1 MKILMVSEDV
11 PQPNLGGLARHAI
24 VLANALAR
32 AGHEVVFMGNAHD
45 VPEPA
50 PGDTRLAVP
59 FVAGI
64 PNRPNGWKEQ
74 QLGFYNYG
82 KRWYLAR
89 VLAAGIRRHAAS
101 FDVVHYHGH
110 YPIVGNF
117 IFPTINFVQTR
128 HDQGGDCLTH
138 IRFKHGEVCAATDP
152 QACAGCLRPT
162 PNALQ
167 TALSGLSVQ
176 TFRGAVRQAFAL
188 HKTIHV
194 SEMIRNNLRRTVA
207 ETVNPREW
215 VIHNFV
221 DLQALAAGL
230 PGDEAEPESGAITV
244 GRLDHTKGIVELAA
258 KWRTAGMHQL
268 PLQVVG
274 DGPRRAEV
282 EQCADGSVVRYL
294 GLQPYKAVIGVLCRS
309 RLVIVPSLWE
319 EPCATTVL
327 EALALGKVVLALD
340 RGGTPELRKHVLY
353 EGQLRLF
360 PSLDDIVTAAAA
372 LAAHRSPITPRVAV
386 ERFGWGVEHAMPA
399 ILDVYRA

>member
-1 MKILMVSEDV
+1 MVSEDV

-32 AGHEVVFMGNAHD
+32 LGHEVVFMGNAHD
-45 VPEPA
+45 VPGPS
-50 PGDTRLAVP
+50 PGDTCLEVP
-59 FVAGI
+59 FIPGI
-64 PNRPNGWKEQ
+64 PTRPNGWKEQ

-89 VLAAGIRRHAAS
+89 VLAGAIRRHGAG

-117 IFPTINFVQTR
+117 ISPDTNFVQTR

-138 IRFKHGEVCAATDP
+138 IRFRDGDVCRETDAR
-152 QACAGCLRPT
+152 ACAGCLRRS
-162 PNALQ
+162 PNSLQ
-167 TALSGLSVQ
+167 TRLSGLSVQ
-176 TFRGAVRQAFAL
+176 TYRHAVERAFTR

-194 SEMIRNNLRRTVA
+194 SEMIRRNLRRTVA
-207 ETVNPREW
+207 ESQGMREW

-221 DLQALAAGL
+221 DLGALAAGL
-230 PGDEAEPESGAITV
+230 SAEHSGGEDGVATV
-244 GRLDHTKGIVELAA
+244 GRLDFTKGIVELAQR
-258 KWRTAGMHQL
+258 WRAAGPRGL
-268 PLQVVG
+268 PLSILG

-282 EQCADGSVVRYL
+282 EMVADGVAVRYL
-294 GLQPYKAVIGVLCRS
+294 GLQPYKSVVATLCRS
-309 RLVIVPSLWE
+309 RFVIVPSVWE

-340 RGGTPELRKHVLY
+340 RGGTPELRRHALY

-360 PSLDDIVTAAAA
+360 ASLDEIVAEAAH
-372 LAAHRSPITPRVAV
+372 LTQHRSPVSPSVAV
-386 ERFGWGVEHAMPA
+386 ERFGWGVEHALPA
-399 ILDVYRA
+399 MLDVYAA